1 MFGSKSKKADVFSTE
16 IDGITKTFTT
26 MVTSLTQK
34 AEEAETIKKAT
45 EDEIAVMQ
53 AECDSL
59 QAVSDRARNLADK
72 ISNIFN

>member
-1 MFGSKSKKADVFSTE
+1 MISTE

-34 AEEAETIKKAT
+34 AKEAETIKKAT

-53 AECDSL
+53 TECDNL
-59 QAVSDRARNLADK
+59 QVVSDRARNLADK
-72 ISNIFN
+72 ISSIFN

>member
-1 MFGSKSKKADVFSTE
+1 MFGSKSKKAAVISTE

-26 MVTSLTQK
+26 MVTSLTQR
-34 AEEAETIKKAT
+34 AEETETIKKAT
-45 EDEIAVMQ
+45 EEEIEAMQ
-53 AECDSL
+53 AECVNL